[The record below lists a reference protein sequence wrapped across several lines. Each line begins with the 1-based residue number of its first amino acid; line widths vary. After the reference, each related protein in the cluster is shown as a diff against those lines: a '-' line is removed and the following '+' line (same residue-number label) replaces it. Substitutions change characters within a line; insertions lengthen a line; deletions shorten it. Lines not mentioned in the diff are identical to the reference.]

1 MPQIPM
7 LKTQSINTNA
17 VDLAQGPSTARAG
30 MAYQALGELGGV
42 IANIGSNLMEKR
54 KQADTSSY
62 INTRKNE
69 LNRLVTE
76 KETELE
82 SKYTGDPT
90 GYASEMNN
98 FLNSYGEE
106 HVDSAPNTDAKNMWQ
121 ENFSTYSND
130 IGLKAQVKEDRNRAI
145 YQSGL
150 IDQDVYKNRQ
160 VLSQKPDA
168 ALATDFLTNSLNA
181 VNDGVGLYYNETE
194 AADRK
199 RKIGSEYAGT
209 FLEGIENSKQY
220 GAGLRFLNGKDPA
233 GKGLLEYTDPKQIQA
248 YKDRFTRLGEQEMEM
263 SKRVLNTNIS
273 DVSNALMQGM
283 SVPDD
288 VFNSLS
294 SQVNMLKPEEKSL
307 AMDNLNSAKQYNSVL
322 KDIKTLPV
330 NQLRNMATFEIPRK
344 EGDIFNLTSRQQM
357 ASMYQKAA
365 SDMLTKKL
373 TDGATFAAE
382 NDRDIKNLSM
392 QATDITNT
400 SAMKDYAT
408 KVESRQKVDGV
419 TNIKILNKN
428 MSATYGAI
436 ISSPNPEAANNSFIS
451 LRNGYG
457 DKFGNVVSEM
467 VTNGSITPDHAM
479 AMYLDN
485 DDTRK
490 QSFANISKKKEI
502 DEAYTKVSKTKSE
515 LTDIFNDPVIQ
526 DLKKT
531 ISVNDPTNQRLWLN
545 NGMDNLLELEYKNM
559 RVNGVDASKAKEE
572 AIKKVITNNFSTA
585 NSRNSSVILTRDHI
599 GSKSQIQ
606 DYMSESLSDLSLRDM
621 KFTIPDN
628 YKQQSDILGINAEE
642 QYKKD
647 LAKNGVW
654 LSNSSQ
660 NGARLAKLNKDGKYV
675 SISDASGNPIEVS
688 FNDMTKANVKKAR
701 NYQPK
706 PLRGF

>member
-1 MPQIPM
+1 MPQIPR
-7 LKTQSINTNA
+7 LQTQNISTNS
-17 VDLAQGPSTARAG
+17 VDLAQGPSIARSDITAEAW
-30 MAYQALGELGGV
+30 AQLGNTV
-42 IANIGSNLMEKR
+42 ANIGEQLMEKR
-54 KQADTSSY
+54 KKSDTSSFL
-62 INTRKNE
+62 NSKKNE
-69 LNRLVTE
+69 LSRLKSAKTE
-76 KETELE
+76 AAR
-82 SKYTGDPT
+82 SKYTKDPT
-90 GYASEMNN
+90 GYSAEINN
-98 FLNSYGEE
+98 SLKEWG
-106 HVDSAPNTDAKNMWQ
+106 DSQTELSPNDDAKQ
-121 ENFSTYSND
+121 EWDNYLTSYLTESTIEDKS
-130 IGLKAQVKEDRNRAI
+130 IEDRNKARYHA
-145 YQSGL
+145 GL
-150 IDQDVYKNRQ
+150 IDEDVYKNRQ
-160 VLSQKPDA
+160 VLAQKPDPT
-168 ALATDFLTNSLNA
+168 LTLDFVNNTA
-181 VNDGVGLYYNETE
+181 KAINDGIGVHHDQIE
-194 AADRK
+194 AKEKLRK
-199 RKIGSEYAGT
+199 YGSDYTGT
-209 FLEGIENSKQY
+209 LLEGFENSKNY
-220 GAGLRFLNGKDPA
+220 GQGLRFLNGKDPESKA
-233 GKGLLEYTDPKQIQA
+233 LLEFADPKQIQA

-467 VTNGSITPDHAM
+467 VINKSITPDHAM

-515 LTDIFNDPVIQ
+515 LTDVFNDPVIQ

-572 AIKKVITNNFSTA
+572 AIKKVISKNFSTA

-599 GSKSQIQ
+599 QNKSQIQ
-606 DYMSESLSDLSLRDM
+606 DYMAESLSDLSLRDM
-621 KFTIPDN
+621 KFSIPDN
-628 YKQQSDILGINAEE
+628 YKQQSDILGVDAEE

-654 LSNSSQ
+654 LSNSGQ

-688 FNDMTKANVKKAR
+688 FNDMVKSNVKKAR